1 MSSICVLTSSRAL
14 GVIIGLGFAIASCGE
29 SGKGGGGATGGSAS
43 GAAGA
48 TTAGAGGNG
57 TAGRGT
63 GGTSTAGSSSGGTG
77 GGTPA
82 CAADPYEHT
91 FGFGALFEGWT
102 ISSYSTPSL
111 TPMAGSGGTPVGGSG
126 GSGGNDA
133 GGEGGDSQAGT
144 GGASPTGTIME
155 LDTSDGAPDS
165 PDGSL
170 KLTIPFDAPAQ
181 LLLLGQVYNTNLNFT
196 GTRVTAQIKLDS
208 GLIVGPSDTGR
219 ANLVLKSTDSFVYY
233 AGPAVVL
240 DPSAGWTT
248 LTLDPDAPS
257 AEALSAGYD
266 ACQIRE
272 IDIEIR
278 TGDTGNYRGA
288 VVHIDAI
295 TVAPK

>member
-1 MSSICVLTSSRAL
+1 VSSKCVLTSRRAL
-14 GVIIGLGFAIASCGE
+14 GVIIGLGFAITSCGE

-48 TTAGAGGNG
+48 TSAGAGGSGAAGKGG
-57 TAGRGT
+57 TGT
-63 GGTSTAGSSSGGTG
+63 GGTSNAGSSSGGTG
-77 GGTPA
+77 GGSPA
-82 CAADPYEHT
+82 CAAAPYEHT
-91 FGFGALFEGWT
+91 FGFGALFEGWA
-102 ISSYSTPSL
+102 ISTFSTPSL
-111 TPMAGSGGTPVGGSG
+111 VPIGGSG
-126 GSGGNDA
+126 GSGGSAGNGP
-133 GGEGGDSQAGT
+133 GGEGGDFPGGT
-144 GGASPTGTIME
+144 GGASPTGTLME

-165 PDGSL
+165 PNGSL

-196 GTRVTAQIKLDS
+196 GTLVTARIKLDS

-219 ANLVLKSTDSFVYY
+219 ANLVLKSTDGFIYY
-233 AGPAVVL
+233 AGAAVVL

-257 AEALSAGYD
+257 GDALSAGYS

-288 VVHIDAI
+288 VVHIDAVSV
-295 TVAPK
+295 TPKER

>member
-1 MSSICVLTSSRAL
+1 MHLTNNPAAY
-14 GVIIGLGFAIASCGE
+14 VIMGLGFAIASCGE
-29 SGKGGGGATGGSAS
+29 SGKGVGGATGGSAS

-48 TTAGAGGNG
+48 TSAGAGGNG
-57 TAGRGT
+57 TAGRGTGGTGT

-77 GGTPA
+77 GTPA
-82 CAADPYEHT
+82 CAAEPYEHS
-91 FGFGALFEGWT
+91 FGFGALFEGWA

-111 TPMAGSGGTPVGGSG
+111 TPMAGSGGMPVGGSG

-133 GGEGGDSQAGT
+133 GGEGGDSQAGS

-165 PDGSL
+165 LDGSL
-170 KLTIPFDAPAQ
+170 KLTIPFDGPAQ

-219 ANLVLKSTDSFVYY
+219 ANLVLKSTDSFIYY

-257 AEALSAGYD
+257 AEALSAGYN

-288 VVHIDAI
+288 VIHIDAI

>member
-1 MSSICVLTSSRAL
+1 MLLTSNRAA
-14 GVIIGLGFAIASCGE
+14 GVIMGLGIAIASCGE

-48 TTAGAGGNG
+48 TSAGAGGSG
-57 TAGRGT
+57 TAGKGT
-63 GGTSTAGSSSGGTG
+63 GGTSTAGSSNGGTG
-77 GGTPA
+77 GGNPA
-82 CAADPYEHT
+82 CAAAPYEHT

-102 ISSYSTPSL
+102 ISSFSTPSL
-111 TPMAGSGGTPVGGSG
+111 VPMGGSGGTPGGSG
-126 GSGGNDA
+126 GTAGNDA
-133 GGEGGDSQAGT
+133 GGEGGDSPGGT

-165 PDGSL
+165 PNGSL

-196 GTRVTAQIKLDS
+196 GTLVTARIKLDS

-219 ANLVLKSTDSFVYY
+219 ANLVLKSTDGFIYY
-233 AGPAVVL
+233 AGAAVVL

-257 AEALSAGYD
+257 GDALSAGYS

-288 VVHIDAI
+288 VVHIDAVSV
-295 TVAPK
+295 TPKER